1 MSWEETLISAVR
13 VLDVFGRID
22 MTRRIDR
29 VRVDTA
35 LQTLRQIFFYSS
47 ELIAALKDIQNG
59 KRVEPEVV
67 EYFAEE
73 FRHPPQHIQEALSFI
88 EHERF
93 EESNAL
99 LIDDLD
105 LMRQIRYG
113 KLDVRREI
121 SRFFGAYEEKLERNE
136 QRLGLEAARVLGQ
149 IERLN
154 SAIQELELRLRN
166 ARLESADTPASRPSR
181 SRTKR

>member
-1 MSWEETLISAVR
+1 
-13 VLDVFGRID
+13 
-22 MTRRIDR
+22 
-29 VRVDTA
+29 
-35 LQTLRQIFFYSS
+35 LRQIFFYSS
-47 ELIAALKDIQNG
+47 ELIAVLKDIQNG
-59 KRVEPEVV
+59 KTVEPEIV
-67 EYFAEE
+67 EYFATE
-73 FRHPPQHIQEALSFI
+73 FRHTPQHIQEALSFI

-99 LIDDLD
+99 MIDDLD

-121 SRFFGAYEEKLERNE
+121 SRFFSAYDENIERGDR
-136 QRLGLEAARVLGQ
+136 RLRLEAARVLGQ

-166 ARLESADTPASRPSR
+166 ARLEAADIPAPTPSR
-181 SRTKR
+181 SRIRR

>member
-13 VLDVFGRID
+13 VLDVFGRVD
-22 MTRRIDR
+22 VTRRIDR
-29 VRVDTA
+29 VRIDTA
-35 LQTLRQIFFYSS
+35 LQTLRQTFFYSS

-59 KRVEPEVV
+59 KTIEPEVV
-67 EYFAEE
+67 EYFTTE
-73 FRHPPQHIQEALSFI
+73 FRQPPQHIQEALSFI

-99 LIDDLD
+99 LINDLD
-105 LMRQIRYG
+105 LMQQIRWG

-121 SRFFGAYEEKLERNE
+121 SRFFNAYDENLERSE
-136 QRLGLEAARVLGQ
+136 RHLRLEAARVLGQ

-154 SAIQELELRLRN
+154 SAIEELEQRLRK
-166 ARLESADTPASRPSR
+166 ARSENSDRPAPRPP
-181 SRTKR
+181 RTRNR